1 MGYWGAAMRIA
12 VISTSYPD
20 REGDPSGHFVQTE
33 VHELE
38 RAGHHVVVLRP
49 IPGGAFGWPGVAAR
63 VREKPWRALEAA
75 AWVARATRDLRRAN
89 PDRVIAHWA
98 VPSGLP
104 VAIGAMALLPR
115 GTRPDLELVSHGADV
130 RLLRALPPRVRE
142 LLVAELVAHA
152 SRWRF
157 VSAALVDDLAARLP
171 EALADELRQKMIVEP
186 SPLGPVEDVRSE
198 ARSRRERLGGRRLYV
213 CAGRLV
219 PSKRVDKVI
228 DYVASARGHDAG
240 DDPVLVVLGD
250 GPEKSRLEELAH
262 RWHMDVRFLGT
273 MPRSETLAWIGA
285 ADEVV
290 HASRAEGLS
299 TVVREAEHLGVPVTF
314 LT

>member
-1 MGYWGAAMRIA
+1 MRIA

-33 VHELE
+33 VHDLQ
-38 RAGHHVVVLRP
+38 RAGHEVSVVTP
-49 IPGGAFGWPGVAAR
+49 APGGAFGWPGVAAR
-63 VREKPWRALEAA
+63 IREKPFRAVEAA
-75 AWVARATRDLRRAN
+75 TWVAKATVALRRIR
-89 PDRVIAHWA
+89 PERVVAHWA
-98 VPSGLP
+98 LPSGFPIAL
-104 VAIGAMALLPR
+104 GALATFR
-115 GTRPDLELVSHGADV
+115 AERPELELVSHGADV
-130 RLLRALPPRVRE
+130 RLLRALPPPVRDAMVSE
-142 LLVAELVAHA
+142 LLARA

-157 VSAALVDDLAARLP
+157 VSDSLLDDLAAVIPDRLMT
-171 EALADELRQKMIVEP
+171 ALRARAVVEP
-186 SPLGPVEDVRSE
+186 SPLGPVDDVRAA
-198 ARSRRERLGGRRLYV
+198 ARTRRERLAGRRLYV

-228 DYVASARGHDAG
+228 DYVASARGHGAG
-240 DDPVLVVLGD
+240 HDPVLVVLGD
-250 GPEKSRLEELAH
+250 GPEKPRLEELAH

-273 MPRSETLAWIGA
+273 IPRSETLAWIGA